1 MMMPDDAKSAQ
12 TMAEGAR
19 WRKAGHDANRPKRW
33 HEGQMEDESTFMEHH
48 LREEEATLREEE
60 ATCFEVSRKGKEK
73 RRDLAK
79 AGNCELMIF
88 RIYSELQ
95 M

>member
-48 LREEEATLREEE
+48 LREEEGTR
-60 ATCFEVSRKGKEK
+60 FEVSRKGKEK

-79 AGNCELMIF
+79 AGNCAKAGKLC
-88 RIYSELQ
+88 
-95 M
+95 

>member
-33 HEGQMEDESTFMEHH
+33 HEGQMEDESTCMEHH
-48 LREEEATLREEE
+48 LREEE
-60 ATCFEVSRKGKEK
+60 ATCFEVSRKGKEE

-79 AGNCELMIF
+79 AGKL
-88 RIYSELQ
+88 
-95 M
+95 

>member
-1 MMMPDDAKSAQ
+1 MMPDDAKSAQ

-48 LREEEATLREEE
+48 LREEEEHHLREEEEHHLREEE

-79 AGNCELMIF
+79 AGKL
-88 RIYSELQ
+88 
-95 M
+95 